1 VWSTVW
7 SRRVKHDRARCIVGS
22 AALATR
28 ERDPASRARG
38 TRDRHRAPAQS
49 PERASRVDREAR
61 PIRRRGHEPVVLTQC
76 ATIDDYAPKPQF
88 PRISPFPA
96 VRARAARGRA
106 AARGRRRRSVH
117 GFTMSLSSNFM
128 SNFTPITPRFAC
140 LGLCPRH
147 MRCGV
152 PLPDAGSRLPLRGA
166 RRVVTLILTYLLS
179 NLLTS
184 LTLNT

>member
-1 VWSTVW
+1 MRATVWSTVW

-22 AALATR
+22 AGGTR
-28 ERDPASRARG
+28 LSGTGSRLRFPGARNARRGTGRPRRARNARLVL
-38 TRDRHRAPAQS
+38 TAK
-49 PERASRVDREAR
+49 RV
-61 PIRRRGHEPVVLTQC
+61 IRRRGHEHVVLTQC

-117 GFTMSLSSNFM
+117 GFTMSLSSNF
-128 SNFTPITPRFAC
+128 TPITPRFAC

-152 PLPDAGSRLPLRGA
+152 PLPDAGCRSRSSAA
-166 RRVVTLILTYLLS
+166 RRYFNTYLLA
-179 NLLTS
+179 
-184 LTLNT
+184 

>member
-22 AALATR
+22 AGGTR
-28 ERDPASRARG
+28 LSGTGSRLRFPGARNARRGTGRPRRARNARLVL
-38 TRDRHRAPAQS
+38 TAK
-49 PERASRVDREAR
+49 RV
-61 PIRRRGHEPVVLTQC
+61 IRRRGHEHVVLTQC

-117 GFTMSLSSNFM
+117 GFTMSLSSNF
-128 SNFTPITPRFAC
+128 TPITVNATLC
-140 LGLCPRH
+140 MLGSVPSPH
-147 MRCGV
+147 AVRCAV
-152 PLPDAGSRLPLRGA
+152 AGCRLPLALLRGA
-166 RRVVTLILTYLLS
+166 SLL
-179 NLLTS
+179 
-184 LTLNT
+184 